1 VETLGRL
8 RPTPFRHPVDR
19 VIGVIQEMPPSPEFA
34 EQYLSW
40 ESVGIRIRISGKTSP
55 LGSSVDSG

>member
-1 VETLGRL
+1 MAAYAKTH
-8 RPTPFRHPVDR
+8 FRHPVDR

-40 ESVGIRIRISGKTSP
+40 ESVGDRIRISGKTSP

>member
-1 VETLGRL
+1 MSLATYA
-8 RPTPFRHPVDR
+8 PTPFTHPLDR

-40 ESVGIRIRISGKTSP
+40 ESVGVRIRISGKTSP